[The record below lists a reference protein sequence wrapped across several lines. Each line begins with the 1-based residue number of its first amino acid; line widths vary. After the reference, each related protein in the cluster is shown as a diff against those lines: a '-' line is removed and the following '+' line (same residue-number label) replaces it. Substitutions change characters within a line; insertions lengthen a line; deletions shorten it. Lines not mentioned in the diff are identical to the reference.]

1 MLKLEHGDCL
11 KIMKTIPDNSVDL
24 VLCDLPYGMLKS
36 DSLTWDNIIP
46 FDKLWEQYNRVARE
60 NAAFVLFSSGL
71 FTVDLINSNRKNFK
85 YRLIWKKNVPT
96 GMSLS
101 KYPPMRYFEDI
112 CVFYRQQPTYN
123 PIMKP
128 REGVGK
134 ACYNYNHYCGDSNH
148 LKLDKVKK
156 QYDPDWVQPSNVLE
170 FNVVPNRN
178 GKLHPTQKPTELLE
192 YLIKTFTNK
201 GDVVLDNCM
210 GSGSTGVAAVNTG
223 RNFIGIEL
231 DDKYFEIAENR
242 INEANDPASYV
253 IKNWGKL

>member
-11 KIMKTIPDNSVDL
+11 EIMKTIPDNSVDL

-46 FDKLWEQYNRVARE
+46 FDKLWEQYNRVAKE

-85 YRLIWKKNVPT
+85 YKLIWKKNVPT

-101 KYPPMRYFEDI
+101 KYQPMRYFEEI
-112 CVFYRQQPTYN
+112 CVFYRKQPTYN

-156 QYDPDWVQPSNVLE
+156 QYDPDWVQPSNILE
-170 FNVVPNRN
+170 FSVVPNRN

-242 INEANDPASYV
+242 INEASDPSSYV
-253 IKNWGKL
+253 VKNWGKL